1 MLDGVTEPP
10 LFDVFSRLCFAWAE
24 LCHSSQ
30 RVTTSHLKKQFHL
43 KSQFPPEMTLRKVSA
58 KLSVPPKIK
67 WPVQFHVEYMLQK
80 VFKMTGVKLTRGTHL
95 PIGIYWYQS
104 TQKVYFHLFIH
115 SQKHGLTMGL
125 MIKPL
130 LWECIC
136 KLENYI

>member
-1 MLDGVTEPP
+1 MLNGVTEPA
-10 LFDVFSRLCFAWAE
+10 LFDIFSRLFFAWAE
-24 LCHSSQ
+24 LCHSPQ
-30 RVTTSHLKKQFHL
+30 RGTKSHLKKQFHL
-43 KSQFPPEMTLRKVSA
+43 KSQFPSEMTLRKVSA

-67 WPVQFHVEYMLQK
+67 WPAHMLQN

-95 PIGIYWYQS
+95 PIGIFWYHS

-115 SQKHGLTMGL
+115 SHKHGLTIGL

-130 LWECIC
+130 LWECIS

>member
-1 MLDGVTEPP
+1 MLNGVTEPP
-10 LFDVFSRLCFAWAE
+10 LFDIFSRLCFAWAE

-30 RVTTSHLKKQFHL
+30 RGTNSHLKKQFQL
-43 KSQFPPEMTLRKVSA
+43 KSQFPLEMTLCKVPA

-67 WPVQFHVEYMLQK
+67 WPVHFHVEYMLQR
-80 VFKMTGVKLTRGTHL
+80 VLKMAGVKLTRGTHL
-95 PIGIYWYQS
+95 PIGTFWYQS

-115 SQKHGLTMGL
+115 SHKHGLTKGL

-130 LWECIC
+130 LWECIN